1 MKTKTKTDKYFIEG
15 YIQGEYKER
24 LKINEA
30 LKYIQENLHMWSD
43 NELFKEFIE
52 NIERILKL
60 W

>member
-43 NELFKEFIE
+43 NDVFKEFIE
-52 NIERILKL
+52 NIERILKQ
-60 W
+60 

>member
-43 NELFKEFIE
+43 NDVFKEFIE
-52 NIERILKL
+52 NIERILKR
-60 W
+60 

>member
-43 NELFKEFIE
+43 NDVFKEFIE
-52 NIERILKL
+52 NIERILNK
-60 W
+60 

>member
-30 LKYIQENLHMWSD
+30 LKFIKENLHMWD
-43 NELFKEFIE
+43 EEKAFKEFIE
-52 NIERILKL
+52 NIERILKQ
-60 W
+60 

>member
-1 MKTKTKTDKYFIEG
+1 MKIKTKTDKYFIEG

-43 NELFKEFIE
+43 NDVFKEFIE
-52 NIERILKL
+52 NIERILKQ
-60 W
+60 